1 MKDVFPLQPRT
12 QYDSRMKN
20 IFFSRN
26 VKSFRFGTT
35 ESLSYLGPT
44 IWELI
49 PSDIKS
55 LESLAA

>member
-12 QYDSRMKN
+12 QYDSRMKK
-20 IFFSRN
+20 IFFSQN
-26 VKSFRFGTT
+26 VKSFRFGT